1 MTAKEYLS
9 QARYLNERIDTK
21 IQQVSQLKGL
31 ATKCTATI
39 TGMPGSPDHGKSRVE
54 EIVCKIVDLEAEING
69 DIDRLVDIVKELR
82 GVIMSVE
89 PIEEQIL
96 LEKRYL
102 CYESWEKIAV
112 EMNFNIRHVFRLHRQ
127 ALKKVTSPQNVQ

>member
-9 QARYLNERIDTK
+9 QARYLDERIDTK
-21 IQQVSQLKGL
+21 IRQVSQLKGL

-39 TGMPGSPDHGKSRVE
+39 TDVPGNPNLGKSRVE
-54 EIVCKIVDLEAEING
+54 EIVCKIVDLESEING
-69 DIDRLVDIVKELR
+69 DIDRLVDLVREIRE
-82 GVIMSVE
+82 VIMRVDS
-89 PIEEQIL
+89 IEEQML

-112 EMNFNIRHVFRLHRQ
+112 EMNFNIRHIFRLHRES
-127 ALKKVTSPQNVQ
+127 LKKIQVPTNVQ

>member
-39 TGMPGSPDHGKSRVE
+39 TDMPGSPNHGKSRVE

-69 DIDRLVDIVKELR
+69 DIDRLVDLVKELR

>member
-9 QARYLNERIDTK
+9 QARYLDERIDTK
-21 IQQVSQLKGL
+21 IRQVSQLKGL

-39 TGMPGSPDHGKSRVE
+39 TDMPGKPNQGKSRVE

-69 DIDRLVDIVKELR
+69 DIDRLVDLVREIRE
-82 GVIMSVE
+82 VIMRVDS
-89 PIEEQIL
+89 IEEQML

-112 EMNFNIRHVFRLHRQ
+112 EMNFNIRHIFRLHRES
-127 ALKKVTSPQNVQ
+127 LKKIQIPTNVQ